1 MSGAIDQ
8 SGNYINQRLL
18 LLFPPL
24 GTNARL
30 EKLAKIH
37 LCSATMDQVPIQY
50 FIIIWKESNRGASR
64 QYLLHLHMTL
74 LDGKLLMGETK
85 YLIGG
90 EKEKL
95 FAGGNILYSPDT
107 RIFSALIDIDNFKS
121 NCVKLCLG
129 FLTVSKNCPSFV
141 RPVHI
146 LLIVLIIIQVI

>member
-1 MSGAIDQ
+1 
-8 SGNYINQRLL
+8 
-18 LLFPPL
+18 
-24 GTNARL
+24 
-30 EKLAKIH
+30 
-37 LCSATMDQVPIQY
+37 
-50 FIIIWKESNRGASR
+50 
-64 QYLLHLHMTL
+64 MTL

-90 EKEKL
+90 ER
-95 FAGGNILYSPDT
+95 GNYLRGEIFCIRTDT